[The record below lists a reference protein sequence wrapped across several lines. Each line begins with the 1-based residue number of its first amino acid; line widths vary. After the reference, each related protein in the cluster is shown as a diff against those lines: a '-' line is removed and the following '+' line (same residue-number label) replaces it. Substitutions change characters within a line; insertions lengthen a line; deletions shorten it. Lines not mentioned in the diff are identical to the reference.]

1 MKANHKVPEVLAGD
15 HAVGVLTDE
24 DKVRLEGPAGRQTR
38 RLNSGYIATKRKAEL
53 NRNVLRACYCASI
66 TIMEFAL
73 TTVMGENLV

>member
-24 DKVRLEGPAGRQTR
+24 DKVRLEGPAGRQRR
-38 RLNSGYIATKRKAEL
+38 RLNSGYMATKRRAEL
-53 NRNVLRACYCASI
+53 NRNVLRARCCVSI

-73 TTVMGENLV
+73 TTVMG